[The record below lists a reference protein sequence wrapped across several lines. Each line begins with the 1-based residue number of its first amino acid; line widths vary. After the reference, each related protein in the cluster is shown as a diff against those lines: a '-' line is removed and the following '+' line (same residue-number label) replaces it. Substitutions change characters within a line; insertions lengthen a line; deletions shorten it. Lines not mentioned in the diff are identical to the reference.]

1 MNMSTRKIPFE
12 IVHGIQ
18 PREVTELIYLNQY
31 EFRSVGADNFV
42 TKIHKLHDRVREKL
56 EDNSQKYKS
65 RTDQKMR
72 EVQFEVGDEVLYH
85 LRKEIFRRGTHNK
98 LKMKKIRPCKILK
111 KFTANS
117 YEIEFLDNVG
127 ISLIFNVEDLYP
139 YRRYEVEESYD
150 QK

>member
-1 MNMSTRKIPFE
+1 MNMSTRKTPFE

-18 PREVTELIYLNQY
+18 PREVTELRYLNQY

-72 EVQFEVGDEVLYH
+72 EVQFEVGDEILAH
-85 LRKEIFRRGTHNK
+85 LRQERFTRGTYKK
-98 LKMKKIRPCKILK
+98 LKMKKIEPCRILR
-111 KFTANS
+111 KFTANA
-117 YEIEFLDNVG
+117 YEIELPENVG
-127 ISLIFNVEDLYP
+127 ISPIFNVADLYP
-139 YRRYEVEESYD
+139 YRRDEVGELDD